1 MVCIYIGLPSIT
13 LINDVVGVIELSW
26 KPACSKS
33 NLYSSSVRSMPG
45 WADYYV
51 TNPPRTSWPPYS
63 IPVRLSLYTVT
74 LMESINV
81 IVDING
87 LCAIQGNT
95 SGWSDPINLCT
106 AAGVSS
112 SELFG
117 DASAMIWHNDDME
130 HVFGIYGAGAED
142 NIGLVKE
149 LWSYFNTSTWAAHNV
164 LHEVKS
170 VVGSSPDSPLAPPA
184 SVESVLAAFDDGAK
198 NVAYLD
204 VNGAVYLCSH
214 PLKGEWTTS
223 YLSEIA
229 QAPATASGSAPIIS
243 GP

>member
-1 MVCIYIGLPSIT
+1 MYLYWFTFDNPYQRRRGRNRTELETRLLKEQLVFFFSSFNAGVGGLLRYHPPEDQLAT
-13 LINDVVGVIELSW
+13 V
-26 KPACSKS
+26 
-33 NLYSSSVRSMPG
+33 LYSG
-45 WADYYV
+45 
-51 TNPPRTSWPPYS
+51 PPLALYS
-63 IPVRLSLYTVT
+63 DFN
-74 LMESINV
+74 ENINV